1 MLITHVDHAQQQLY
15 VLQFAHHVAQYAT
28 VIHVYV
34 AQDAFASH
42 ANAAAHAYVSL
53 AVAQL

>member
-1 MLITHVDHAQQQLY
+1 VLIIHVDHAQQQLY
-15 VLQFAHHVAQYAT
+15 AQQYAHHVAQYAI

-34 AQDAFASH
+34 AQDAFASL
-42 ANAAAHAYVSL
+42 ANAAAHVYVIH

>member
-1 MLITHVDHAQQQLY
+1 MLIIHVDHAQQQLY
-15 VLQFAHHVAQYAT
+15 AQQYAHHVAQYAI

-34 AQDAFASH
+34 AQDAFASL
-42 ANAAAHAYVSL
+42 ANAAAHAYVFP